1 MIKNLKRTLA
11 LAALMAGAGGAAH
24 ATEGWYGRADAGY
37 SVGGDL
43 DVDQATEAFDLEN
56 NWMGSVGLGYALHN
70 SGFRFEGELA
80 YRDNDLEENPPALTE
95 GEVQA
100 TSLMFNAY
108 YDFNRG
114 GRYEPYVGIGVGA
127 AQLEAQALFNGA
139 NDQFDE
145 EDTVAAYQAMAGV
158 AIGLSERLDLDIG
171 YRYFV
176 APDAEFDGLQD
187 SVVPTTYAA
196 DYTHQAVTVG
206 LRYQFGAAAAP
217 PPPPP
222 PPAPPP
228 APPPPPQAV
237 CPAADFV
244 VYFEWDRSNLN
255 QAALETIDA
264 AVNRARQCNIGGI
277 VVVGHTDTSGSTA
290 YNAGLSERRA
300 GVVREALVAR
310 GIATGSIRSEA
321 RGETDLARATRDGV
335 REPLNRRTAVTIS
348 FR

>member
-1 MIKNLKRTLA
+1 MIKKLKRTLA
-11 LAALMAGAGGAAH
+11 LAALMAGASGAAH
-24 ATEGWYGRADAGY
+24 ATEGWYGRADVGY

-43 DVDQATEAFDLEN
+43 EVDFADDAIDLEED
-56 NWMGSVGLGYALHN
+56 WMGSVGVGHAMHN
-70 SGFRFEGELA
+70 SGWRLEGELA
-80 YRDNDLEENPPALTE
+80 YRDNGLDLDAPDGGDVTAW
-95 GEVQA
+95 A
-100 TSLMFNAY
+100 AMFNAY
-108 YDFNRG
+108 YDFNKG
-114 GRYEPYVGIGVGA
+114 GRFQPYVGVGVGA
-127 AQLEAQALFNGA
+127 ARLEANAVYNAG
-139 NDQFDE
+139 NDEFDD

-158 AIGLSERLDLDIG
+158 AIGLSERLDLDVG

-176 APDAEFDGLQD
+176 APDAEFDGFQD
-187 SVVPTTYAA
+187 SVVPTTYGA

-217 PPPPP
+217 PPPPVS
-222 PPAPPP
+222 
-228 APPPPPQAV
+228 PPPPPSVTPPVAPA
-237 CPAADFV
+237 CPTADFV

-264 AVNRARQCNIGGI
+264 AVNRARQCNVGGI
-277 VVVGHTDTSGSTA
+277 VVVGHTDTSGSTQ

-300 GVVREALVAR
+300 GVVRDALVAR
-310 GIATGSIRSEA
+310 GVAAGTIRSEA